1 MTEKISPML
10 RSLKIKKRYNIKEFF
25 EFVKRKRDRGGTRQ
39 YELIRGKIYM
49 MASPTVI
56 HQDVVSFINT
66 ELRHYL
72 KGKTCRAFIAPL
84 DVVLFEKDNEKENKD
99 DSQNVF
105 QPDVFIVCDPKKISD
120 KRINGA
126 PDVVFEVV
134 SDGTASRDYG
144 YKFNKYIEHGVRE
157 YWIVNPETKRI
168 FVKKKKKKAKTYTY
182 TFEDKIKVSI
192 FEDFEID
199 FKELNL

>member
-1 MTEKISPML
+1 
-10 RSLKIKKRYNIKEFF
+10 
-25 EFVKRKRDRGGTRQ
+25 
-39 YELIRGKIYM
+39 
-49 MASPTVI
+49 
-56 HQDVVSFINT
+56 
-66 ELRHYL
+66 
-72 KGKTCRAFIAPL
+72 
-84 DVVLFEKDNEKENKD
+84 
-99 DSQNVF
+99 VF
-105 QPDVFIVCDPKKISD
+105 QPDVFIVCDPKKITD

-144 YKFNKYIEHGVRE
+144 YKFNKYMEHGVRE

-168 FVKKKKKKAKTYTY
+168 FVTINGEKTETRTY

-199 FKELNL
+199 FNEMEL